1 MFALPSIHHTSHLH
15 RKLCVILR
23 QSMLVGG
30 LQDKVTPVITHRP
43 AWVIGRPDDSQADS
57 AHLSMSALAAE
68 RYSGDQY
75 QDGFDAMLSGQAG
88 KVVPISA
95 CLGALH
101 VNM

>member
-30 LQDKVTPVITHRP
+30 LQDKVTPVIT
-43 AWVIGRPDDSQADS
+43 QADS

-68 RYSGDQY
+68 RYSVDQY